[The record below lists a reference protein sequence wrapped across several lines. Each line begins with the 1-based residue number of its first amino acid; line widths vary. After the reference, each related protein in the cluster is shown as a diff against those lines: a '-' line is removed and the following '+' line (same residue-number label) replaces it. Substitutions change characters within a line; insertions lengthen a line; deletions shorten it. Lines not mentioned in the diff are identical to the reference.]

1 MHSHPVVTAKRTAIA
16 PAAGVT
22 TSNDRGACRTIPKHP
37 VLTTSFKETT
47 VPNPNNE
54 RMTAVRKIMLIMEK
68 LDREDQRRV
77 WESAGLLL
85 DLDGPGDDEVDE
97 A

>member
-1 MHSHPVVTAKRTAIA
+1 M
-16 PAAGVT
+16 
-22 TSNDRGACRTIPKHP
+22 
-37 VLTTSFKETT
+37 
-47 VPNPNNE
+47 PNPNNE